1 MYPFLLLR
9 LYSYRAMETV
19 GTLDKAAFEGWT
31 DEEIVDRVR
40 AGDTSL
46 YELIMR
52 RYNQRLY
59 RVTRAILRDDAEAE
73 DVMQDAYVRAYQ
85 YLHQFSGLAPF
96 SAWLTRIAVNE
107 ALARLRLRKRNPQL
121 DDTEDDGEH
130 RMNIVEGLPDPEQ
143 NASTAELGHLLEE
156 VLLALPE
163 KYRTVVM
170 LRDVE
175 ELSTSET
182 AAALGLSEENV
193 KIRLHRG
200 HEMARGWLFSRVG
213 TNAKTAF
220 PFMGIRCDRVVQ
232 GVFARVATLSTGHSQ
247 IQ

>member
-1 MYPFLLLR
+1 
-9 LYSYRAMETV
+9 METV
-19 GTLDKAAFEGWT
+19 GTLEKASPEGWT
-31 DEEIVDRVR
+31 DQEIVDRVK
-40 AGDTSL
+40 AGDTAL
-46 YELIMR
+46 YEIIMR

-59 RVTRAILRDDAEAE
+59 RVSRAILRDDAEAE

-85 YLHQFSGLAPF
+85 HLDQFAGRAPF

-107 ALARLRLRKRNPQL
+107 ALGRLRSRNRGQQL
-121 DDTEDDGEH
+121 DDTEDDGEL
-130 RMNIVEGLPDPEQ
+130 RMDIAETSPDPEQ

-156 VLLALPE
+156 ALLALPE

-182 AAALGLSEENV
+182 AEALDLSEENV

-200 HEMARGWLFSRVG
+200 HEMARGWLFARVG
-213 TNAKTAF
+213 TKAKSSF
-220 PFMGIRCDRVVQ
+220 PFMGVRCDHVVH
-232 GVFARVATLSTGHSQ
+232 GVFARLADLSVAPAQ